1 MPSYTCTSGSDTQP
15 TGHVGDQEATVTA
28 RGWCFGHQAG
38 AVTGLCET
46 DRVKKPEPE
55 RVIARN
61 RRARHDYHL
70 EDTWEAGIV
79 LQGSEVKALRA
90 GRASLVDGFAIVDD
104 REIWLHGVHIP
115 QYAQATW
122 TNHASRRK
130 RKLLLHRRE
139 IDKIE
144 RRVNESGLTVVPL
157 SMYFKDGRAKVEIA
171 LARGKKTW
179 DKRQALAERQATREV
194 EQAVGRRL
202 KGMPD

>member
-1 MPSYTCTSGSDTQP
+1 MRKQQP
-15 TGHVGDQEATVTA
+15 DPVV
-28 RGWCFGHQAG
+28 
-38 AVTGLCET
+38 
-46 DRVKKPEPE
+46 
-55 RVIARN
+55 ARN
-61 RRARHDYHL
+61 RKARHDYHL
-70 EDTWEAGIV
+70 EDSWEAGIV

-90 GRASLVDGFAIVDD
+90 GRASLVDGFADIEDH
-104 REIWLHGVHIP
+104 EIWLHGVHIP

-144 RRVNESGLTVVPL
+144 RRINESGLTVVPL
-157 SMYFKDGRAKVEIA
+157 SLYFKDGRAKVEIA

-179 DKRQALAERQATREV
+179 DKRHALAERQATREA

-202 KGMPD
+202 KGIPD